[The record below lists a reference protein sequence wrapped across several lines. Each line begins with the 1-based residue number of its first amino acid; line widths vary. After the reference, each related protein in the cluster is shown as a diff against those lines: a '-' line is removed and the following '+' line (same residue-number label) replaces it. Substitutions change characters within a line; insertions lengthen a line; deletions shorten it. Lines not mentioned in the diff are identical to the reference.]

1 MPGPAADVA
10 RQLARQAEAVCRH
23 YLSNGFRAG
32 HYWHVGDVANTPGQS
47 LYVRLA
53 GPSAGKWT
61 DAATGEHGDLLD
73 LIALNQSLPLKDAL
87 AEARQFLALP
97 QPQQH
102 VVPRRRALST
112 PEAARRLFAMA
123 RPISGTIA
131 EMYLRARGISGAC
144 HLGALRFHPN
154 CFYRAHNAAGRNAGP
169 ALIAAVTDL
178 EGRIAGVQRTWL
190 DVSGRGKAPIST
202 PRRALGHL
210 LGNGVRFG
218 NADNVLLAGEG
229 IETVLSLKTVLGA
242 MPMVAALSASHLAA
256 LALPSL
262 KRLYIACDADPAGRR
277 ACERLAERARAGGA
291 CPCNREVATSTM
303 IFARWAQ
310 RLSAPRC
317 APRWLPTTCRASERS
332 RCQLKNA
339 TLVTRREMPLDAA
352 RLRWTILSSVSF
364 GY

>member
-1 MPGPAADVA
+1 MPGPAADMA
-10 RQLARQAEAVCRH
+10 RQLARHAEAVCRR

-32 HYWHVGDVANTPGQS
+32 RYWHVGDIANTPGQS

-73 LIALNQSLPLKDAL
+73 LIALNRNLPLNDAL

-102 VVPRRRALST
+102 AVPRHRARST

-131 EMYLRARGISGAC
+131 ETYLRARGITGVC
-144 HLGALRFHPN
+144 HLTALRFHPN
-154 CFYRAHNAAGRNAGP
+154 CFYRAHNGTTRNGGP

-178 EGRIAGVQRTWL
+178 QGRITGVQRTWL
-190 DVSGRGKAPIST
+190 DVTGRGKAPVST
-202 PRRALGHL
+202 PRKALGHL

-218 NADNVLLAGEG
+218 NARDVLLAGEG
-229 IETVLSLKTVLGA
+229 IETVLSLKMVLGA

-256 LALPSL
+256 LVLPSL
-262 KRLYIACDADPAGRR
+262 KRLYIACDADRAGRR
-277 ACERLAERARAGGA
+277 ACERLAERAGGA
-291 CPCNREVATSTM
+291 VVLA
-303 IFARWAQ
+303 
-310 RLSAPRC
+310 LHPRGGDFNDD
-317 APRWLPTTCRASERS
+317 LRAYGADA
-332 RCQLKNA
+332 LKA
-339 TLVTRREMPLDAA
+339 TLRVQMAPDDLPGADAMPAGESEGA
-352 RLRWTILSSVSF
+352 
-364 GY
+364 

>member
-1 MPGPAADVA
+1 MAGPAADVA
-10 RQLARQAEAVCRH
+10 RQLAQHAEAVCRH

-32 HYWHVGDVANTPGQS
+32 CYWHVGDIANTPGQS

-53 GPSAGKWT
+53 GPLVGRWS

-73 LIALNQSLPLKDAL
+73 LIALSQNLPLKDAL

-97 QPQQH
+97 LPQPH
-102 VVPRRRALST
+102 VVPRHRACST

-131 EMYLRARGISGAC
+131 EMYLRARAITGVC
-144 HLGALRFHPN
+144 HLRALRFHPN
-154 CFYRAHNAAGRNAGP
+154 CYCPADNAAATNAGP
-169 ALIAAVTDL
+169 ALIAGVTDL
-178 EGRIAGVQRTWL
+178 QGKVTGVQRTWL

-218 NADNVLLAGEG
+218 KAGEVLLVGEG
-229 IETVLSLKTVLGA
+229 IETVLSLKMLIPS

-256 LALPSL
+256 LVLSPRL
-262 KRLYIACDADPAGRR
+262 KRLYIACDSDLAGRR

-291 CPCNREVATSTM
+291 VVLSLHPRGGDFNDELRTDGREA
-303 IFARWAQ
+303 
-310 RLSAPRC
+310 LSAALR
-317 APRWLPTTCRASERS
+317 AQMALDDLPCVG
-332 RCQLKNA
+332 A
-339 TLVTRREMPLDAA
+339 TPMPA
-352 RLRWTILSSVSF
+352 
-364 GY
+364 

>member
-23 YLSNGFRAG
+23 YLSNGFRTG
-32 HYWHVGDVANTPGQS
+32 RYWHVGDIANTPGQS

-73 LIALNQSLPLKDAL
+73 LIALNQNLPLKDAL
-87 AEARQFLALP
+87 AEARQFLAQFLALP

-102 VVPRRRALST
+102 VVPRYRARSA

-131 EMYLRARGISGAC
+131 EMYLRERGITGVC

-154 CFYRAHNAAGRNAGP
+154 CYYPADNAATRNGGP

-178 EGRIAGVQRTWL
+178 QGRITGIQRTWL
-190 DVSGRGKAPIST
+190 HPSGLAKAPIPA

-218 NADNVLLAGEG
+218 KAGEVLLAGEG
-229 IETVLSLKTVLGA
+229 IETVLSLRTV
-242 MPMVAALSASHLAA
+242 MPSIPMVAALSASHLAA
-256 LALPSL
+256 LVLSPGL
-262 KRLYIACDADPAGRR
+262 ERLYIACDADPAGRR

-291 CPCNREVATSTM
+291 VVLSLQPRGGDFNDDLRTDGREA
-303 IFARWAQ
+303 
-310 RLSAPRC
+310 LSAALR
-317 APRWLPTTCRASERS
+317 AQMALNDLPCVG
-332 RCQLKNA
+332 A
-339 TLVTRREMPLDAA
+339 TPMPA
-352 RLRWTILSSVSF
+352 
-364 GY
+364 